1 VVILY
6 LTRGE
11 ATGAFG
17 SSEPVAEV
25 ARRRVSL
32 AAEAAAILDVEH
44 RFLDLPDCG
53 VRATP
58 DHARSVAK
66 ILAELRPDGLVTWG
80 DAWVKGMRHPDHQA
94 TGKIARD
101 SVTLARIASVVG
113 PASPHR
119 GFCPLFTIRGAHSA
133 LPIVSVE
140 VEPYID
146 RILELADFYHGALG
160 FGDRD
165 WLLGRLRRA
174 GSAAEQT
181 FAEAFDAWESRE
193 GVVPALLPAAEA
205 VSVAHPTR
213 GSDPD
218 APPSSVNR
226 AGPT

>member
-1 VVILY
+1 
-6 LTRGE
+6 
-11 ATGAFG
+11 
-17 SSEPVAEV
+17 
-25 ARRRVSL
+25 
-32 AAEAAAILDVEH
+32 
-44 RFLDLPDCG
+44 
-53 VRATP
+53 
-58 DHARSVAK
+58 
-66 ILAELRPDGLVTWG
+66 
-80 DAWVKGMRHPDHQA
+80 
-94 TGKIARD
+94 
-101 SVTLARIASVVG
+101 
-113 PASPHR
+113 
-119 GFCPLFTIRGAHSA
+119 
-133 LPIVSVE
+133 VE